1 MGLKLFSGTANPGL
15 AKSIA
20 QNLSLILSKA
30 RVHFYPDGELSVEV
44 EENVQG
50 QDVYLL
56 QPTSPPV
63 ADNLLEL
70 LLLVDTVN
78 RAGARKISAIVPY
91 FGYARQDRRV
101 TGMEPIGARLIA
113 GLFESTALSR
123 MIVVDL
129 HNPAVA
135 GFFKIPLENISAVP
149 LLAEAARKARADVV
163 VSPDLG
169 AIKLA
174 EHYGRLLDLP
184 VAIVHK
190 GRISSTEVKVHAVV
204 GEIKNKKPLIV
215 DDMISTAG
223 TVEAAA
229 QALLAEDCIP
239 EISVA
244 ATHGLLVDPASQ
256 RLKNLPIKHIFL
268 TNSIQKRPETGLSIE
283 TVNLGPLLADLIKRL
298 NNQESIIDL
307 LAHL

>member
-1 MGLKLFSGTANPGL
+1 
-15 AKSIA
+15 
-20 QNLSLILSKA
+20 
-30 RVHFYPDGELSVEV
+30 
-44 EENVQG
+44 
-50 QDVYLL
+50 
-56 QPTSPPV
+56 
-63 ADNLLEL
+63 
-70 LLLVDTVN
+70 
-78 RAGARKISAIVPY
+78 
-91 FGYARQDRRV
+91 
-101 TGMEPIGARLIA
+101 
-113 GLFESTALSR
+113 